1 MQCVPVFPC
10 VLQCLDLTLVD
21 KTFVMSR
28 CLPVFFVLILSER
41 ERERERETGWQKTDY
56 FVGAQNFV
64 QIFRLTFLAQPPE
77 EGGSWIRSEGRGR
90 GCGGCLPYIRLNLF
104 EKLV

>member
-1 MQCVPVFPC
+1 MFPC

-77 EGGSWIRSEGRGR
+77 EGGGVGL
-90 GCGGCLPYIRLNLF
+90 GVKGGVGAAEVAYHI
-104 EKLV
+104 